1 MMLEVKNIDLFYGDA
16 QALSKVSLSVNSGEL
31 VAIVGGN
38 GAGKTSLIRSVTGI
52 ERPRGGKIFFNGKEI
67 THLESHDI
75 AELGLAHVAEGRQI
89 FPTMTIQENLQV
101 AGSLKRSRK
110 HIAENLERVYE
121 FFPKLKLR
129 KEQLAGTLS
138 GGEQQ
143 MLAIGRALMEEP
155 KMILF
160 DEPSLGLAPIMV
172 KEMFRLIRQLH
183 EKGMTIL
190 LVEQN
195 VMASLEIA
203 SKAYVLENGEI
214 TLSGTS
220 KDLLHHGGVKKAY
233 LGL

>member
-1 MMLEVKNIDLFYGDA
+1 MLEVKNLDLFYGDA
-16 QALSKVSLSVNSGEL
+16 QALSKVSLGVDSGEL

-38 GAGKTSLIRSVTGI
+38 GAGKTSLIRSITGI
-52 ERPRGGKIFFNGKEI
+52 ERPRGGKIFFNGKET
-67 THLESHDI
+67 THLESHAI

-110 HIAENLERVYE
+110 HIGENLERVYE

-220 KDLLHHGGVKKAY
+220 KELLHHEGVKKAY

>member
-1 MMLEVKNIDLFYGDA
+1 MLEVKNLDLFYGDA

-52 ERPRGGKIFFNGKEI
+52 ERPRGGKIFFNDKEI

-220 KDLLHHGGVKKAY
+220 KDLLHHEGVKKAY

>member
-1 MMLEVKNIDLFYGDA
+1 MLEVKNIDLFYGDA

-220 KDLLHHGGVKKAY
+220 KDLLHHEGVKKAY

>member
-220 KDLLHHGGVKKAY
+220 KDLLHHEGVKKAY